1 MFYGQSVTQTYPKE
15 RRNASV
21 NSSAG
26 INQPPAQG
34 LGLSP
39 VEASPAPWDMA
50 IGIWVRFLLKGVLL
64 TGLGRRIVPSAG
76 FLLSVFLQSRKN
88 NFPSLLCLRQLA
100 AGFDHCQQH
109 HTLSLDTSKGGTLV
123 NPELAFC
130 PSSKLL
136 SQSSVLRNEE

>member
-1 MFYGQSVTQTYPKE
+1 MFYGQSVTQTYQKE
-15 RRNASV
+15 CRNASV

-50 IGIWVRFLLKGVLL
+50 IASGSSRKVFSSQVWAEGLCLLQVL
-64 TGLGRRIVPSAG
+64 
-76 FLLSVFLQSRKN
+76 LLSVFLQSRKN

-109 HTLSLDTSKGGTLV
+109 HTLSLDTSKGGTLI